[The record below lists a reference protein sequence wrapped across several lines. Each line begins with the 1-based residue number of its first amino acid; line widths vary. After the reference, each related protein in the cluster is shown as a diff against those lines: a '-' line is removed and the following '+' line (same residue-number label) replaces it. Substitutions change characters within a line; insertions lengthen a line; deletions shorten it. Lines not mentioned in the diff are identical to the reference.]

1 MLAVQLSPRRKV
13 WVSVSEDT
21 FPNRGGF
28 FCEVFNDPNG
38 ESRADSFTISKNE
51 IPMSITDANER
62 RKKAMVIANQ
72 RTKYLFA

>member
-1 MLAVQLSPRRKV
+1 MLAVQVSSRRKV
-13 WVSVSEDT
+13 WVSVEEDT

-38 ESRADSFTISKNE
+38 ESRVDSFTISRNE
-51 IPMSITDANER
+51 IPMSIDGNER

>member
-13 WVSVSEDT
+13 WVSVSDDT

-28 FCEVFNDPNG
+28 FCEVFNDPDG
-38 ESRADSFTISKNE
+38 ESRVDSFTIGKNE
-51 IPMSITDANER
+51 IPMSVSDANER

>member
-21 FPNRGGF
+21 FPNRGGY
-28 FCEVFNDPNG
+28 FCEVFDDPNG
-38 ESRADSFTISKNE
+38 ESRVDSFTIGKNE
-51 IPMSITDANER
+51 IPMSVNANER

-72 RTKYLFA
+72 KVKYMF

>member
-13 WVSVSEDT
+13 WVSVEEDT
-21 FPNRGGF
+21 FPNKGGY
-28 FCEVFNDPNG
+28 FCEVFDDPNG
-38 ESRADSFTISKNE
+38 ESRVDSFTIGRNE

-72 RTKYLFA
+72 RVKYMF

>member
-13 WVSVSEDT
+13 WVSVEEDT

-28 FCEVFNDPNG
+28 FCEVFDDPNG
-38 ESRADSFTISKNE
+38 KSLVDSFTIGKNE
-51 IPMSITDANER
+51 IPMSITDGYER

-72 RTKYLFA
+72 KVKYMF